1 MRTKKDMLVD
11 WIGSTADELE
21 TTRCNDLIFSEQID
35 VVDELP
41 LSLQFKFRSAVA
53 MLEVATAT
61 LKAVSSEIDE
71 RNEA

>member
-35 VVDELP
+35 GVDELP
-41 LSLQFKFRSAVA
+41 LSLQFKFKAAVA

-71 RNEA
+71 Y